1 MNILIVGSNSFIG
14 KNLTKKLKKNNKVFS
29 TSKNSKNKYYLDL
42 NYPQNMKLNLEE
54 IDMILYLAYL
64 KKENKKNFQNQLFS
78 IKKIVKLKKFK
89 TKILFFSTIAPS
101 LSEKFSYSFTKYV
114 IEKKIL
120 KNNGSVIRM
129 GYVYNNRTI
138 VKPNIMLKFLK
149 ILDICHCI
157 PVIYPQYRVYTTNL
171 NALTDIITNMIS
183 NKNFSR
189 LIYIIIDKKT
199 KKLNRFL
206 QTLLTNKTNSFNL
219 IKISR
224 NLSDL
229 FFNFFVK
236 LLSRKTYNK
245 YMNLKKSN
253 DYNFRLKRCKIIFT
267 Q

>member
-1 MNILIVGSNSFIG
+1 
-14 KNLTKKLKKNNKVFS
+14 
-29 TSKNSKNKYYLDL
+29 
-42 NYPQNMKLNLEE
+42 
-54 IDMILYLAYL
+54 
-64 KKENKKNFQNQLFS
+64 
-78 IKKIVKLKKFK
+78 
-89 TKILFFSTIAPS
+89 
-101 LSEKFSYSFTKYV
+101 
-114 IEKKIL
+114 
-120 KNNGSVIRM
+120 M

-149 ILDICHCI
+149 ILDICNCI